1 MWEGFSIVDD
11 LYSLEDGGVGE
22 IGVFHSVLRLKHV
35 GNDVT
40 GEESLQKGVGSGY
53 HEITALGAILLGI
66 AGKDFHDVL
75 LPEIGTEFRCFLHL
89 LEQGS
94 ILIYIPIG
102 KGEHLTVVDN
112 VLEVG
117 SIA

>member
-40 GEESLQKGVGSGY
+40 GEESL
-53 HEITALGAILLGI
+53 
-66 AGKDFHDVL
+66 
-75 LPEIGTEFRCFLHL
+75 
-89 LEQGS
+89 
-94 ILIYIPIG
+94 
-102 KGEHLTVVDN
+102 
-112 VLEVG
+112 
-117 SIA
+117 